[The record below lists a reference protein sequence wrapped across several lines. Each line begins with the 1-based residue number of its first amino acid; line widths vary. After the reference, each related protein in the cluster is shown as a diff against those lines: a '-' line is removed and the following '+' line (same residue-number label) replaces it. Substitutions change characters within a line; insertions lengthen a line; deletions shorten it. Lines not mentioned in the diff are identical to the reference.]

1 MGFSLGNSLSRYVN
15 VYDVTIKPSY
25 SDKVAFATLCT
36 SSKTGRKD
44 ENGNLILNPKT
55 GKPER
60 KYNYVDGRF
69 VGDALELV
77 KQLPNGTPIDIVTGW
92 METYPKEVGGIKI
105 SHPYIVIT
113 EFNLSE
119 IEENTN
125 EEYAQ
130 SEPNQSETP
139 VSKPVQTKPESQ
151 SYYTGLNG

>member
-1 MGFSLGNSLSRYVN
+1 
-15 VYDVTIKPSY
+15 
-25 SDKVAFATLCT
+25 
-36 SSKTGRKD
+36 
-44 ENGNLILNPKT
+44 
-55 GKPER
+55 
-60 KYNYVDGRF
+60 
-69 VGDALELV
+69 
-77 KQLPNGTPIDIVTGW
+77 